1 MPVWSKRVKGRFM
14 TDLVHIGT
22 LTHTPSGALA
32 TVTGLRA
39 AGPAGAVLLTAD
51 SPAGATV
58 SVFAVPAAGLASFHS
73 QGPRDPEAP
82 ALSAVSPPPLPLML
96 NGQAHLLHL
105 SVDSHAVV
113 LSTAAGDGTPQTE
126 IARVGAADGLGL
138 QTPTG
143 LELIEAWGRTYAIV
157 GAAGS
162 SSLSVVEVT
171 ATGALVP
178 RDHVFDD
185 MESRFLGVT
194 ALTSVLAGDRA
205 FVLAGGADDG
215 ITLFELLPGGRL
227 LLRDTVADG
236 HGLTLDDPAAL
247 AAVAGSHALQVFAGS
262 ESEPGITQFSAS
274 LGVPGTTLV
283 AGTRSVQPQGDPG
296 ENRRQ
301 QRTQTQRQGHVEQT
315 LRQGHGAPL
324 SSPSGRPRQICPP
337 FRHEP
342 CRRPRLWWQGDMK
355 IQ

>member
-1 MPVWSKRVKGRFM
+1 MS
-14 TDLVHIGT
+14 
-22 LTHTPSGALA
+22 
-32 TVTGLRA
+32 
-39 AGPAGAVLLTAD
+39 
-51 SPAGATV
+51 
-58 SVFAVPAAGLASFHS
+58 
-73 QGPRDPEAP
+73 
-82 ALSAVSPPPLPLML
+82 
-96 NGQAHLLHL
+96 
-105 SVDSHAVV
+105 
-113 LSTAAGDGTPQTE
+113 
-126 IARVGAADGLGL
+126 GL